1 MKAHPLPRLMLAF
14 LGLSLAAAA
23 VVMAARRAIHAD
35 ARQIG
40 RIR

>member
-1 MKAHPLPRLMLAF
+1 MLAF

-23 VVMAARRAIHAD
+23 VVMAARRATQAGT
-35 ARQIG
+35 RQIG